1 MKKHFIISAFLL
13 GVLSAPIVI
22 HAEGHDSLPTASPS
36 LSPTEHPRST
46 ETPRPSERPRSTETP
61 HATESP
67 RLAQSPR
74 PSQSPQFAGTPHP
87 EHENEAPSTEAS
99 GKSGHIRGDKCI
111 EVGAVLKTTDQGIS
125 TEQAKRIA
133 NYSALRDRL
142 VALEEN
148 MASKGYNTAALK
160 IDIASLNQKITA
172 LNTASAAY
180 LAQLASSQQA
190 TCTDSETAF
199 RGKLQSSRTLLKVLR
214 TQTQDIQDYYRTTIR
229 TDIVAIVKQHAAV
242 SPSPSTSPTSS
253 SVSN

>member
-1 MKKHFIISAFLL
+1 MKKHFIISAVLL

-36 LSPTEHPRST
+36 SSSTEH
-46 ETPRPSERPRSTETP
+46 
-61 HATESP
+61 P

-74 PSQSPQFAGTPHP
+74 PSQTPHP
-87 EHENEAPSTEAS
+87 EHETESPTTEVS
-99 GKSGHIRGDKCI
+99 GKTGHIRGDKCT

-133 NYSALRDRL
+133 NYSSLRDRL
-142 VALEEN
+142 VALEAN
-148 MASKGYNTAALK
+148 LAGKGYDTATLK
-160 IDIASLNQKITA
+160 VDIALLNQKITA

-180 LAQLASSQQA
+180 LAQLATSQQA
-190 TCTDSETAF
+190 TCTDSETSF

-229 TDIVAIVKQHAAV
+229 MDIVAIVKQHAAV
-242 SPSPSTSPTSS
+242 NPSPSTVPTS